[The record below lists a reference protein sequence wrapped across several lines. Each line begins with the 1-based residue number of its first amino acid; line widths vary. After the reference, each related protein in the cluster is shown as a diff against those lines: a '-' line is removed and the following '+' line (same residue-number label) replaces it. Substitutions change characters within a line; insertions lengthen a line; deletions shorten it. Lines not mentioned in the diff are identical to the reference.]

1 MLNMGKI
8 RLMTDIAIYE
18 KKHSDSVFKVN
29 NYYRGDY
36 IAGNMAAAF
45 VRFTLCSVLVLIFV
59 VLFGTD
65 VFFEQINEEGI
76 SAVFT
81 QIGLLYGAGLL
92 LYLLI
97 AYNVYSRRYKNAK
110 RGVLLYATKLKRL
123 QRKYCCETQA
133 PKTGKRK
140 LSAGRRAAEER

>member
-1 MLNMGKI
+1 MLNTGKI

-18 KKHSDSVFKVN
+18 KKHSDSVFKIN

-45 VRFTLCSVLVLIFV
+45 VRFTLCSVLILIFV
-59 VLFGTD
+59 ILFGTD
-65 VFFEQINEEGI
+65 VFFERINEDGI
-76 SAVFT
+76 SAIFT
-81 QIGLLYGAGLL
+81 QIGILYGAGLF

-97 AYNVYSRRYKNAK
+97 AYRIYSVRYQRAK

-123 QRKYCCETQA
+123 SRKYCHETD
-133 PKTGKRK
+133 R
-140 LSAGRRAAEER
+140 

>member
-1 MLNMGKI
+1 MLNTGKI

-36 IAGNMAAAF
+36 IVANMAAAF
-45 VRFTLCSVLVLIFV
+45 VRFTLCAILVLIFV

-65 VFFEQINEEGI
+65 VFFEQVNEEGI

-81 QIGLLYGAGLL
+81 QIGIMYGAGLF
-92 LYLLI
+92 LYLLL
-97 AYNVYSRRYKNAK
+97 AYRIYSGRYKRAK

-123 QRKYCCETQA
+123 SRKYCGETDVQ
-133 PKTGKRK
+133 KSEKRK
-140 LSAGRRAAEER
+140 LPAGRRAAEER